1 MMTTTSGIL
10 MQVISLQDVVIM
22 DEVSIK
28 DLSIFRKYGY
38 AAERLIHLDRKSD
51 AKATMFIVAA
61 SSTRILPGTMAVP
74 APTTIIGAWFTT
86 ATWPMYK
93 QRILVQYVHSQSST

>member
-1 MMTTTSGIL
+1 MMTTTSGIM

-38 AAERLIHLDRKSD
+38 AAERLIDPDRKSG

-74 APTTIIGAWFTT
+74 APTTVTGACLTT
-86 ATWPMYK
+86 AIWPMYK
-93 QRILVQYVHSQSST
+93 QCILVQSVHLHSSA